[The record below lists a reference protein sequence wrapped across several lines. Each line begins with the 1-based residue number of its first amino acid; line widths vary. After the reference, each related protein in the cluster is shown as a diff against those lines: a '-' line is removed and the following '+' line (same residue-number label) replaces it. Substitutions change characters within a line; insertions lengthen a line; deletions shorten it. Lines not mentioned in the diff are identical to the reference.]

1 MAESRMA
8 LSTER
13 VRAQALC
20 SAPSLFHYPRQNHGY
35 AVHPQGV
42 CRLSSLLKEKRAKQ
56 LSFSSLG
63 SACFKHGFSLKI
75 HFLGLSLISST
86 QEQNAM
92 PLHSKAF
99 NHIYSLFEQ
108 IYRSSSCN
116 GKKKQVIAKFR

>member
-1 MAESRMA
+1 MAENRMA

-20 SAPSLFHYPRQNHGY
+20 SAPSLFHYPSQTHGY
-35 AVHPQGV
+35 CSPSTMNG
-42 CRLSSLLKEKRAKQ
+42 LSSLLKGKRAKQ

-63 SACFKHGFSLKI
+63 SACFKHGFSLKT
-75 HFLGLSLISST
+75 HFLGLSSISST

-92 PLHSKAF
+92 PLHSNAF

-108 IYRSSSCN
+108 IYRSSNCN
-116 GKKKQVIAKFR
+116 GKKISDSKI